1 MNKMMLSILIVLM
14 ISLSF
19 NFKQSGDNT
28 KLRNDVA
35 ELETLN
41 KGKQATIDSQKKE
54 IEQMPNFYIETT
66 KDIYRE
72 ICLGLNQIDKVKS
85 MPAQFQE
92 YIKNSKEVKSN
103 DKNTSIN
110 IDSKLPSDLIKLLN
124 N

>member
-41 KGKQATIDSQKKE
+41 KGKQATIDAQKKE

-92 YIKNSKEVKSN
+92 DIKNSKEVKSN